1 MTWHSIKTFK
11 TGKTWQKPS
20 FFKKKPDNMS
30 QENWLTEIKNF
41 RYEKNLMLGNIK
53 ISKTP
58 RTKTEN
64 E

>member
-1 MTWHSIKTFK
+1 
-11 TGKTWQKPS
+11 
-20 FFKKKPDNMS
+20 MS